1 MEQAPNGTG
10 SCTRLRLNPAVYDPP
25 GVGGVRQGLLQE
37 GAEGGPAISCLE
49 MGWLGWQLLVKKV
62 RSTGG
67 ILWVSSVQSM
77 VYCNVRDASCRFVFS
92 SNLKDN
98 TVWVLIYDRLGFDL
112 EDEQS
117 LRRHTALHSLL
128 PVTTELLSLQV
139 ERRKTTIAGG
149 RRQ

>member
-1 MEQAPNGTG
+1 
-10 SCTRLRLNPAVYDPP
+10 
-25 GVGGVRQGLLQE
+25 
-37 GAEGGPAISCLE
+37 

-62 RSTGG
+62 WSTGG

-98 TVWVLIYDRLGFDL
+98 TVWVLIDDWLGFDL

-117 LRRHTALHSLL
+117 QRRHTALYSLL